1 MIEETEMANDN
12 TRDLLV
18 RIDERTEQTQKDVDL
33 LKHVILEG
41 NGTPALTVQVATI
54 NTRLSSIEDGVP
66 TMAIQVATLDTR
78 LRAMEESKRDSSI
91 PRHVTIGLI
100 ISIIL
105 AGFGM
110 LAGFLQ

>member
-1 MIEETEMANDN
+1 VIEEIEMASDN

-41 NGTPALTVQVATI
+41 NGTPALTVQVATL

-66 TMAIQVATLDTR
+66 AMTVQVATLDTR
-78 LRAMEESKRDSSI
+78 LRAMEESKRESSI
-91 PRHVTIGLI
+91 PRHVTVGLLV
-100 ISIIL
+100 SIIL
-105 AGFGM
+105 AGFGIV
-110 LAGFLQ
+110 AGFMQ